1 MTKLALVIS
10 RWDPQPWID
19 RFAHLAPELDVCK
32 WPDDDTALED
42 IDYALAWQPP
52 EGVLA
57 SFTNL
62 KAIFSLGAGVD
73 HILRE
78 PKLPDVPL
86 VRVVDPDLTMRM
98 SEYVCL
104 HVLMH
109 HRQQRL
115 MDADQAKTDWTERP
129 QWSASAMR
137 VGIMGLGEL
146 GRDAAEKL
154 VHLGFQVNGWSN
166 SAKQIDGVTA
176 FAGQDQLD
184 AFLGATDILVCLLP
198 HTPDTHGI
206 LNREL
211 FRKLAH
217 DGPLGAPVLIN
228 AGRGKLQVEADIL
241 ASLDAGELGAAT
253 LDVFEIEPLP
263 ADSRL
268 WRHANVTL
276 TPHNAA
282 DSDPEA
288 LCKYILNQIRG
299 HEAGG
304 KLQNVVDRTAGY

>member
-19 RFAHLAPELDVCK
+19 RFANLAPELDVCK
-32 WPDDDTALED
+32 WPDDNTSPED
-42 IDYALAWQPP
+42 IDYALAWLPP
-52 EGVLA
+52 EGVVA
-57 SFTNL
+57 GFANL

-73 HILRE
+73 HILRD

-115 MDADQAKTDWTERP
+115 LDSDQAKTDWTERP

-137 VGIMGLGEL
+137 VGVMGLGEL

-166 SAKQIDGVTA
+166 SAKQIEGVTSY
-176 FAGQDQLD
+176 AGKDELD
-184 AFLGATDILVCLLP
+184 AFLSVSDILVCLLP

-206 LNREL
+206 LNRDL
-211 FRKLAH
+211 FGKLPS

-253 LDVFEIEPLP
+253 LDVFETEPLP
-263 ADSRL
+263 EDSPL
-268 WRHANVTL
+268 WRHPAVTL

-288 LCKYILNQIRG
+288 LCKYILDQITR
-299 HEAGG
+299 HEAGED
-304 KLQNVVDRTAGY
+304 LQNTVDRRAGY

>member
-19 RFAHLAPELDVCK
+19 RFNKVAPEVEIAA
-32 WPDDDTALED
+32 WPDKNLIPDSV
-42 IDYALAWQPP
+42 DYAIAWQPP

-57 SFTNL
+57 SFSNL

-104 HVLMH
+104 HVLMY

-115 MDADQAKTDWTERP
+115 LDADQAKRIWSDRP
-129 QWSASAMR
+129 QWAASSLS

-146 GRDAAEKL
+146 GRDAAKKL
-154 VHLGFQVNGWSN
+154 AHIGFQVHGWSN
-166 SAKQIDGVTA
+166 SPKTIENVISHSGPDG
-176 FAGQDQLD
+176 LN
-184 AFLGATDILVCLLP
+184 AFLAVSDIVVCLLP
-198 HTPDTHGI
+198 HTKDTEGI
-206 LNREL
+206 LSRSL
-211 FRKLAH
+211 FQKMKQKSL
-217 DGPLGAPVLIN
+217 LGAPVLIN
-228 AGRGKLQVEADIL
+228 AGRGKLQVAADII
-241 ASLDAGELGAAT
+241 ASLDAGELGAVT
-253 LDVFEIEPLP
+253 LDVFESEPLP
-263 ADSRL
+263 ADDPL
-268 WRHANVTL
+268 WAHPKVTI

-282 DSDPEA
+282 DSDPDA
-288 LCKYILNQIRG
+288 LCAYVMSQIRR
-299 HEAGG
+299 HQATG
-304 KLQNVVDRTAGY
+304 KLENTVNRQTGY

>member
-1 MTKLALVIS
+1 MSKLALVIT

-19 RFAHLAPELDVCK
+19 RFTKVAPELDVYK
-32 WPDDDTALED
+32 WPDDNVAPED

-57 SFTNL
+57 GFTNL

-73 HILRE
+73 HILQE
-78 PKLPDVPL
+78 PQLPDVPL

-115 MDADQAKTDWTERP
+115 LDGDQARTDWTERP

-166 SAKQIDGVTA
+166 SSKQITGVA
-176 FAGQDQLD
+176 SYAGDEQLD
-184 AFLGATDILVCLLP
+184 DFLHVTDILVCLLP

-211 FRKLAH
+211 FRKLSH
-217 DGPLGAPVLIN
+217 DGPLGEPVVIN

-253 LDVFEIEPLP
+253 LDVFETEPLP
-263 ADSRL
+263 ANSRL
-268 WRHANVTL
+268 WRHPKVTL

-282 DSDPEA
+282 DSDPDA
-288 LCKYILNQIRG
+288 LCKYIQDQILRHESGGELLNLVNRQ
-299 HEAGG
+299 
-304 KLQNVVDRTAGY
+304 TGY

>member
-19 RFAHLAPELDVCK
+19 RFANLAPELEVCK
-32 WPDDDTALED
+32 WPDDDTAPEH

-57 SFTNL
+57 SFSNL

-115 MDADQAKTDWTERP
+115 MDADQSKTDWTERP
-129 QWSASAMR
+129 QWAASSMR

-166 SAKQIDGVTA
+166 SPKQINGVTA
-176 FAGQDQLD
+176 YAGQDKLD
-184 AFLGATDILVCLLP
+184 AFLGMSDILVCLLP
-198 HTPDTHGI
+198 HTPDTHAI
-206 LNREL
+206 LNRDL
-211 FRKLAH
+211 FRKLRH

-228 AGRGKLQVEADIL
+228 AGRGKLQVETDIL
-241 ASLDAGELGAAT
+241 ASLDAGELGAVT
-253 LDVFEIEPLP
+253 LDVFETEPLP
-263 ADSRL
+263 TDSRL
-268 WRHANVTL
+268 WHHPKVTL

-288 LCKYILNQIRG
+288 LCKYILSQIER
-299 HEAGG
+299 HEAGED
-304 KLQNVVDRTAGY
+304 LQNVVNRQTGY